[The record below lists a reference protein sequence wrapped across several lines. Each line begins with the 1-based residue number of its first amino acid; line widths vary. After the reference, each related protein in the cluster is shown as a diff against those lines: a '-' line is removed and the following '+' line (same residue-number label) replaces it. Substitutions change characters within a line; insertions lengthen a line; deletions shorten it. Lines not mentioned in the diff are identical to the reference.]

1 MIVPMKLAIVRPG
14 GAVASDL
21 HSLWLFG
28 VYVQDVKR
36 VLKFVRH
43 FHSPF
48 AVGRE
53 LAVYTLQYL
62 PGRDG
67 GFLPGSVLVRQFF
80 ANLVRFGLVVK
91 DMEKISGHEGQAA
104 QDAQVPI

>member
-1 MIVPMKLAIVRPG
+1 
-14 GAVASDL
+14 
-21 HSLWLFG
+21 
-28 VYVQDVKR
+28 

-48 AVGRE
+48 AVGRQ

-67 GFLPGSVLVRQFF
+67 GFLPGGVLVRQFF
-80 ANLVRFGLVVK
+80 ANVVGFVLVVK
-91 DMEKISGHEGQAA
+91 DVEKIPGHEGQAA
-104 QDAQVPI
+104 QVAQVPIYAPGQF